1 MEIVK
6 ASGKRERFSE
16 KKLRYSLER
25 VGVGAS
31 EANSIVGEVR
41 RRIRVGARTKEI
53 LEIVLGLLRHK
64 NPAMA
69 AKYNLK
75 SAMMNLGPSGYPFE
89 EYFAGVL
96 REHGYETR
104 VGEMVKGFCADQE
117 IDIIAVKGDRHLMI
131 ECKYHNSSGARSDLK
146 VALYTYARFLDVKEV
161 WEERHED
168 VEKFHQAVL
177 VTNTKCTSEAIKFAK
192 CRGIKVVAW
201 HYPAGQNLQNLIERK
216 NLYPITVLLSLSN
229 TAKRKLLKRGMVFSR
244 DLIGADIEKISRET
258 GIPMNEMEGLRN
270 EAEKIHG

>member
-1 MEIVK
+1 MEIIK
-6 ASGKRERFSE
+6 ASGKREKFSE

-25 VGVGAS
+25 VGVHSSVVDRMVKEIGRKATP
-31 EANSIVGEVR
+31 G
-41 RRIRVGARTKEI
+41 IRSKEI
-53 LEIVLGLLRHK
+53 LKIVLDLLKRED
-64 NPAMA
+64 PALA

-96 REHGYETR
+96 KENGYEVR
-104 VGEMVKGFCADQE
+104 VGERVKGLCANQE
-117 IDIIAVKGDRHLMI
+117 VDVIAIKGERHLMI

-161 WEERHED
+161 WEKRPGH

-192 CRGIKVVAW
+192 CRGIKIIAW
-201 HYPAGQNLQNLIERK
+201 HYPSGQNLQNLIERK
-216 NLYPITVLLSLSN
+216 NLYPVTVLLSLN
-229 TAKRKLLKRGMVFSR
+229 NVARRKLLKKGIVFAK
-244 DLIGADIEKISRET
+244 DLIGMDIERVSRET
-258 GIPMNEMEGLRN
+258 GISLSEMNILQD
-270 EAEKIHG
+270 EARKIHG